1 VRFHTLDSWR
11 GICAL
16 FVALMHLPALSHFY
30 AEPFFRNSYLFVD
43 FFFVLSGFVIT
54 FSYGD
59 KIVDWPSAGNFMVR
73 RIGRIWPLHMVM
85 LFLFVVLEVVKYL
98 MIGWYGG
105 AHQAPFTGETSPE
118 ALLTNTLLI
127 QAAGIH
133 DVNTW
138 NKVSWSISAEFIVY
152 AGFAL
157 TTIVFRARTALVLAL
172 LAAISAVVLVDFS
185 PNYMDTQQGFGV
197 LRCLYGFA
205 VGHLV
210 YRLYRHTATAVDGGP
225 RFGSLVE
232 TAALV
237 LVAVFVSGAGRGPA
251 TMVAPLLFGAVVYV
265 FASGEG
271 TFTRLLSTR
280 FFRRLGELS
289 FSIYV
294 IHLFGVEM
302 LMKVANVLEKVTGW
316 TVKAP
321 RVPGGDQTE
330 ILILGGLWVMD
341 AVTLAYLAIVV
352 VISGSTYRLIEKP
365 GQRFF
370 NNSLPAPRG
379 EAERGVK
386 QGQCMKPQRS

>member
-59 KIVDWPSAGNFMVR
+59 KIVGWRSAAKFMVR

-85 LFLFVVLEVVKYL
+85 LFLFLGLEVVKYF
-98 MIGWYGG
+98 MSGWYG
-105 AHQAPFTGETSPE
+105 ASHQLPFTGETSPE

-157 TTIVFRARTALVLAL
+157 TLIAFRSRATLVLGL
-172 LAAISAVVLVDFS
+172 LAAISVVVLLDFS
-185 PNYMDTQQGFGV
+185 PYYMDTQHEFGV
-197 LRCLYGFA
+197 MRCVFGFA
-205 VGHLV
+205 TGHLV
-210 YRLYRHTATAVDGGP
+210 YQLYRHIAAAANGGP
-225 RFGSLVE
+225 RFGSIVE

-237 LVAVFVSGAGRGPA
+237 LVLIFVSDFGRGPV
-251 TMVAPLLFGAVVYV
+251 TMFAPLVFGAVVYV

-271 TFTRLLSTR
+271 IFTKLLSTR
-280 FFRRLGELS
+280 FFRWLGEVS
-289 FSIYV
+289 FSIYM
-294 IHLFGVEM
+294 IHLFGVEV

-316 TVKAP
+316 TIKAP
-321 RVPGGDQTE
+321 HVPGGDQTE
-330 ILILGGLWVMD
+330 ILVFGGLWAMD
-341 AVTLAYLAIVV
+341 ALTLVYLAMVV
-352 VISGSTYRLIEKP
+352 VVSGFTYRLIEKP

-370 NNSLPAPRG
+370 NNSLLVLRG
-379 EAERGVK
+379 ETKKGAL
-386 QGQCMKPQRS
+386 PLAH